1 MQKRTGITIRLL
13 AVFLTFA
20 ALAAIAALPAFGA
33 SPKPWY
39 AAKLEALGFYVFDPP
54 FIYQDFKVT
63 TLDGGSKTRTST
75 KGKIVLLN
83 FWATWCPPC
92 RQEIPS
98 IENLGAAMK
107 GHDFEIFAVSVG
119 EDLATV
125 KSFVAEMKMT
135 FPVYLDPKNTLT
147 RTYASQGIPTT
158 YILDK
163 TGKFIAGMVG
173 AHDYSS
179 PELIALLKELA
190 QK

>member
-1 MQKRTGITIRLL
+1 MKKKLAFAAMLGLLLL
-13 AVFLTFA
+13 AA
-20 ALAAIAALPAFGA
+20 APAFGA

-39 AAKLEALGFYVFDPP
+39 APKLEALGFHVFDPP
-54 FIYQDFKVT
+54 FAYQDFRVT
-63 TLDGGSKTRTST
+63 TLEGGSKTRTST

-98 IENLGAAMK
+98 IESLGKAMK
-107 GHDFEIFAVSVG
+107 GFDFEIFAVSVG
-119 EDLATV
+119 EDPATV
-125 KSFVAEMKMT
+125 KAFVQEMKMS
-135 FPVYLDPKNTLT
+135 FPIYLDPKNTLT

-163 TGKFIAGMVG
+163 SGKFIAGMVG
-173 AHDYSS
+173 AHDYAN
-179 PELIALLKELA
+179 PELVALLKELA

>member
-1 MQKRTGITIRLL
+1 MQRKTRIAISFLT
-13 AVFLTFA
+13 VFLAF
-20 ALAAIAALPAFGA
+20 AAIAAFPAFGA
-33 SPKPWY
+33 EPKPWY

-54 FIYQDFKVT
+54 FTYQDFRVT
-63 TLDGGSKTRTST
+63 TLEGGSKTRTST

-98 IENLGAAMK
+98 IEKLGAAMK
-107 GHDFEIFAVSVG
+107 GFDFEIFAVSVG

-125 KSFVAEMKMT
+125 KSFMAEMKMT

-163 TGKFIAGMVG
+163 NGKFIAGMVG
-173 AHDYSS
+173 AHDYAS
-179 PELIALLKELA
+179 PELIAVLKELA
-190 QK
+190 RK